1 MESYKITVL
10 GDIMCEPPFLQAA
23 MARKEDFYTALEP
36 LKGLLSEADY
46 VIGNMETPVA
56 GEEMGYTEWL
66 ASFNAP
72 DSFPKAIKALG
83 VNLVSTAN
91 NHAVD
96 RGMEG
101 MRKTLDKLDEIGLSH
116 TGTRRNETEDR
127 AFYFTLGK
135 TRIAVVAST
144 YGVNE
149 TVNHVKLSDD
159 DRKLLNLHIAKIPG
173 LKQPSNTTTTPQQL
187 RTRALFEE
195 LLGRELSWEE
205 GVRLKNAM
213 GVPNP
218 YADDRFEPVLYDEG
232 MKWME
237 ETIREAGKKAD
248 LILVLPHSGGQFNP
262 APGLGSRYV
271 MKKILNMGADAIFM
285 AHSHTTQ
292 PADILNGV
300 PCFYSLGNVTM
311 YGDTIWSTNDSLPD
325 FGLAAHIYIRDGV
338 IERTTFSVIRIV
350 ITEDHYLSVVPADEL
365 YDSLKDRNAR
375 RELADRAADVVSR
388 VTGLP
393 RPERPKRPKREYELR

>member
-1 MESYKITVL
+1 MENYKITVL
-10 GDIMCEPPFLQAA
+10 GDIMCEPPFLHAA
-23 MARKEDFYTALEP
+23 ENRGYDFLAALKP
-36 LKGLLSEADY
+36 LQSLLSEADY

-56 GEEMGYTEWL
+56 GEELGYTEWL

-72 DSFPKAIKALG
+72 DSFPEAIKALG
-83 VNLVSTAN
+83 VDLVSTAN

-101 MRKTLDKLDEIGLSH
+101 MRKTLDKLDEIGLAH
-116 TGTRRNETEDR
+116 TGTRRNEAEDR
-127 AFYFTLGK
+127 AFYFTLGS

-149 TVNHVKLSDD
+149 TVNHVRLTDD
-159 DRKLLNLHIAKIPG
+159 DRKLLNLHTAKIPG
-173 LKQPSNTTTTPQQL
+173 LKQPSNTTKTPEQL
-187 RTRALFEE
+187 KTRALFEE
-195 LLGRELSWEE
+195 LLGRELTWEE

-218 YADDRFEPVLYDEG
+218 YADDRFEPAIYDAG

-271 MKKILNMGADAIFM
+271 MKKILNMGADAVFM

-311 YGDTIWSTNDSLPD
+311 YSDTIWSTNDSLPD
-325 FGLAAHIYIRDGV
+325 FGLAAHIYVRDGV
-338 IERTTFSVIRIV
+338 IEKTTFSVIRIV

-365 YDSLKDRNAR
+365 YESLKSRSAR
-375 RELADRAADVVSR
+375 RELADKTADVVSR

-393 RPERPKRPKREYELR
+393 RPEKPGRPKREYELR